1 MLRISRKER
10 APLDGREEPQGRVQQ
25 TSRIGPE
32 DRAESSGRFEALAL
46 PQIDAAYRLARR
58 LTGNVAEA
66 EDLVQETYV
75 RAFKAFSA
83 FELREFGIKPWLLR
97 ILYNVF
103 CTTRSRRRREPTLLE
118 DVDLV
123 HAGEEW
129 ALEETSGGLENLN
142 WDRYDEELKAAV
154 EALQPDYRT
163 VLLLWAVEELSYKEI
178 AHVVE
183 CPIGTVMSRLFRAR
197 KILMDRLAA
206 YAERNNVP
214 RARLKA

>member
-10 APLDGREEPQGRVQQ
+10 TQPDGRQEPEGRAQQ
-25 TSRIGPE
+25 LDRIEPG
-32 DRAESSGRFEALAL
+32 DRAGQTGRFEALAL
-46 PQIDAAYRLARR
+46 PQIDAVYRLARR
-58 LTGNVAEA
+58 LAGNVAEA

-75 RAFKAFSA
+75 RAFKAFNA
-83 FELREFGIKPWLLR
+83 FELRDFGIKPWLLR

-129 ALEETSGGLENLN
+129 ELEETSGGLASLD

-154 EALQPDYRT
+154 EALQQDYRT

-178 AHVVE
+178 AHVVG

>member
-1 MLRISRKER
+1 M
-10 APLDGREEPQGRVQQ
+10 
-25 TSRIGPE
+25 
-32 DRAESSGRFEALAL
+32 SSKNQKGRFEELAL
-46 PQIDAAYRLARR
+46 PQIEAVYRLARR
-58 LTGNVAEA
+58 LAGNAAEA

-75 RAFKAFSA
+75 RAFKAFNA

-103 CTTRSRRRREPTLLE
+103 CTLRSRRRREPTLLE
-118 DVDLV
+118 DVDLA
-123 HAGEEW
+123 HASDEW
-129 ALEETSGGLENLN
+129 GAEETESGALNLD
-142 WDRYDEELKAAV
+142 WDRYDEELKEAV

-178 AHVVE
+178 AHVVG

-214 RARLKA
+214 RARLQA

>member
-1 MLRISRKER
+1 MRISRKER
-10 APLDGREEPQGRVQQ
+10 TQPDGRQEPQGRVQQ
-25 TSRIGPE
+25 INRVEPAVRKE
-32 DRAESSGRFEALAL
+32 PSGHFEALAL
-46 PQIDAAYRLARR
+46 PQIDAVYRLARR
-58 LTGNVAEA
+58 LAGNVAEA

-103 CTTRSRRRREPTLLE
+103 CTTRSRRRRGPTLLE
-118 DVDLV
+118 DVALV

-129 ALEETSGGLENLN
+129 ELEETSGGLANLD

-154 EALQPDYRT
+154 EGLQPDYRT

-178 AHVVE
+178 AQVVG

-206 YAERNNVP
+206 YAVRNNVP
-214 RARLKA
+214 RAQLKT